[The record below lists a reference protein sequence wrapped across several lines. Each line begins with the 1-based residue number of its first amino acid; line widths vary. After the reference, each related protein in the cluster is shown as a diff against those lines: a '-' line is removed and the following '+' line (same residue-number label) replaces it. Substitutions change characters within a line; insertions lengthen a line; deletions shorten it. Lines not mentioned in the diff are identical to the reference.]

1 MIECNVCNAPYDQ
14 ECARGNHLT
23 QKKRYAFFAH
33 FNRIAM
39 QRGDKA
45 CWTVHF
51 RGACLPAVEVDFK
64 VPVSTR
70 FRPNGRQPRATIRG
84 WAHSANYNGERLVVA

>member
-1 MIECNVCNAPYDQ
+1 M
-14 ECARGNHLT
+14 
-23 QKKRYAFFAH
+23 KRYAFFAH

-45 CWTVHF
+45 CWSVHY
-51 RGACLPAVEVDFK
+51 RGACYPAVEVDFK

-70 FRPNGRQPRATIRG
+70 YRPGARQPRAVLRG
-84 WAHSANYNGERLVVA
+84 MAASLIYNGERIVLS

>member
-1 MIECNVCNAPYDQ
+1 VLDWRLMM
-14 ECARGNHLT
+14 
-23 QKKRYAFFAH
+23 KKYAFFAH

-70 FRPNGRQPRATIRG
+70 FRPEGTQPRATLRG
-84 WAHSANYNGERLVVA
+84 MATSVVYNGERLVVA

>member
-1 MIECNVCNAPYDQ
+1 MYS
-14 ECARGNHLT
+14 
-23 QKKRYAFFAH
+23 FFAH

-51 RGACLPAVEVDFK
+51 RGACLPAVEVNFK
-64 VPVSTR
+64 VPVITR
-70 FRPNGRQPRATIRG
+70 FKPDGRQPRATLRG
-84 WAHSANYNGERLVVA
+84 KASRVVYSGDNLVVS